1 MSATSTNRPA
11 VADQEILRRGGR
23 AEYNVSAPS
32 SFIANAHN
40 ELYAFYMEKGGIL
53 KKSEANRCMGAPN
66 PFESAT
72 VLYRPTNFLPSV

>member
-11 VADQEILRRGGR
+11 VADPDILKRGGR

-40 ELYAFYMEKGGIL
+40 ELYAFYMEKDGIL
-53 KKSEANRCMGAPN
+53 KKI
-66 PFESAT
+66 
-72 VLYRPTNFLPSV
+72 